1 MMALL
6 ERLRRPAHPPDL
18 PEEVAGRLEKADRLI
33 DLAWSVAVLWGVLR
47 LVAAIWLWRNTNDD
61 DLAWFADPLLIGA
74 LAYGLYRRSRA
85 CAILLL
91 LYVVV
96 ELRLAY
102 GAQGPTSGITVAFVL
117 GITFAQGIRGA
128 YAYRREMREAGA
140 AEGPRGSTGA
150 AGPPPRA

>member
-1 MMALL
+1 MTGLL
-6 ERLRRPAHPPDL
+6 SRLRRPGHPAAVS
-18 PEEVAGRLEKADRLI
+18 EEVEGRLEKADRLV

-61 DLAWFADPLLIGA
+61 DPAWFADPLLIAA

-91 LYVVV
+91 VYVVV

-102 GAQGPTSGITVAFVL
+102 GAQGPTAGITVAFVL

-128 YAYRREMREAGA
+128 YAYNRELREIGL
-140 AEGPRGSTGA
+140 R
-150 AGPPPRA
+150 